1 MSPPRTSAVVSNRAS
16 ALGRIFHLA
25 HVLAQVGPDVAQHTP
40 FLDRVMT
47 RIALSV
53 PLSAYRSRFSRTKN
67 LLPTVICVSF
77 IRSALIGPG
86 STQTIRRRAGRLLQ
100 VFPAPQ
106 RGGSPRARLRASSAP
121 VFAQSPHGSCRSR
134 ARLPRRR

>member
-1 MSPPRTSAVVSNRAS
+1 MSPPRTSAVVSHRAS

-40 FLDRVMT
+40 YLDRVVT
-47 RIALSV
+47 RTALRV
-53 PLSAYRSRFSRTKN
+53 PLSADRLSAYRSRSSRTKK

-77 IRSALIGPG
+77 IRSALFGPG

-106 RGGSPRARLRASSAP
+106 RGGSPRARLRASS
-121 VFAQSPHGSCRSR
+121 
-134 ARLPRRR
+134 